1 MVSTDR
7 ECIHRVVSGP
17 SGVWDPQKG
26 HVFLRDARFGTPGP
40 EEIRL
45 TFLEWVLYHTD
56 GELPDI
62 DRRKTR
68 PKMRAG
74 RMRAGA
80 GEGVEVFRALSRARL

>member
-1 MVSTDR
+1 VGS
-7 ECIHRVVSGP
+7 P
-17 SGVWDPQKG
+17 KG
-26 HVFLRDARFGTPGP
+26 ARLFKRRARFGTPGP

-45 TFLEWVLYHTD
+45 TFLEWVLYDTD

-68 PKMRAG
+68 PKIRAG

-80 GEGVEVFRALSRARL
+80 GEGVEVFRALSRARLQESSRYYACRVFMKR